1 MIFVDKIPH
10 KSLGV
15 QVKVLANKL
24 TVGQHCDRK
33 KHADVSFYIDY
44 MIDTKSK
51 LK

>member
-1 MIFVDKIPH
+1 MISVDKIPH

-15 QVKVLANKL
+15 QVKVFANKL
-24 TVGQHCDRK
+24 TVDRHCDRK
-33 KHADVSFYIDY
+33 KHADVSFYMVY